1 MVDPKPEHKSSPKL
15 TRQQKGKLGEQA
27 ACRWLQEHDYEIVA
41 QNWRCRSGEIDI
53 VATFEGLVI
62 FVEVRSRSGAG
73 RYGTPQESVDFRKV
87 QQVRSTAA
95 VYMQRSGELNLN
107 RQIRFDVIA
116 VMQDA
121 IGETVSIEHIV
132 NAF

>member
-1 MVDPKPEHKSSPKL
+1 MVDHKPEHKSSPKL

-95 VYMQRSGELNLN
+95 VYMQRSGELN

-121 IGETVSIEHIV
+121 TGETVSIEHIV

>member
-1 MVDPKPEHKSSPKL
+1 MVDHIPEHQPTPRL

-53 VATFEGLVI
+53 VATFEELVI
-62 FVEVRSRSGAG
+62 FVEVRSRSGVG

-95 VYMQRSGELNLN
+95 VYMQRTGELN

-121 IGETVSIEHIV
+121 TGEAISLEHIV